1 MPRLK
6 NKRNSPLV
14 VPVKEQGPIY
24 FAPLEIKTVSEKTLK
39 DPLIEAN
46 IRRGNLQVLPEG
58 PVSLEPS
65 TEVVPERPRRKG
77 GNE

>member
-14 VPVKEQGPIY
+14 VPVRDQGPFY
-24 FAPLEIKTVSEKTLK
+24 FAPLEIKTVPDKTLK
-39 DPLIEAN
+39 DPLIEGN

-58 PVSLEPS
+58 PVPVEPS
-65 TEVVPERPRRKG
+65 EAVPERPRRKG